1 MPAVRLSD
9 VAQDAGVSLATAS
22 RVLNGSSRVP
32 GKAVAEKVRAS
43 ADRLGYVPNAQA
55 QALARSRSGLIG
67 LVVHDIA
74 DPYFATIARE
84 VQQQVFA
91 SQSQVLLTQTDREID
106 TEIRALRSLI
116 AQQVDAL
123 VLVGSHRYGNESDAA
138 IRLLLEG
145 FERNGGKVVGL
156 GQSLGMGRT
165 IVPDNAAAAHELA
178 TALVV
183 EGHRR
188 FAVVEGIA
196 GIPSAGDRTGGFV
209 AALTE
214 AGIEP
219 ELSTAADLTRAGGH
233 ALGER
238 LHDHLTSS
246 PASEAPL
253 CVFAPADVMALGALG
268 EPPDAAW
275 TSRPRSPWRASA
287 GCLAPPTRT
296 RRSPRSPC
304 PWQRWR
310 ARRSSGCST
319 ARTAR
324 RVSPRA
330 RPRCMCAAT
339 FCWASPRRWWG
350 GAESRRHGGGSA
362 RSDPREPAARRYWR
376 ETLRESPLP
385 GDTGACP
392 CASPCCSA
400 SRRSRVPC
408 SPRSSRI
415 SPRAGARWTCC
426 CRMSRP
432 SIPTR

>member
-268 EPPDAAW
+268 ELRRRGVDVPTQVAVAGFGGVPG
-275 TSRPRSPWRASA
+275 ASDSNPTLTTIA
-287 GCLAPPTRT
+287 LPLAEM
-296 RRSPRSPC
+296 
-304 PWQRWR
+304 
-310 ARRSSGCST
+310 ARQAVEWVLDGSNGSEG
-319 ARTAR
+319 
-324 RVSPRA
+324 
-330 RPRCMCAAT
+330 
-339 FCWASPRRWWG
+339 
-350 GAESRRHGGGSA
+350 ESA
-362 RSDPREPAARRYWR
+362 RSTEVHVRGDVLLGESHGAGGAGLSPGGTGVDRREATR
-376 ETLRESPLP
+376 ENPLP
-385 GDTGACP
+385 GDTGAKPSERARCP
-392 CASPCCSA
+392 AILEHVPA
-400 SRRSRVPC
+400 LLPAARQAAEAGFPARRGHRGSHRG
-408 SPRSSRI
+408 REHGG
-415 SPRAGARWTCC
+415 RAAAA
-426 CRMSRP
+426 
-432 SIPTR
+432 

>member
-22 RVLNGSSRVP
+22 RVLNGSSRIP
-32 GKAVAEKVRAS
+32 GKAVADKVKAS

-138 IRLLLEG
+138 IRTLLEG

-219 ELSTAADLTRAGGH
+219 ELSMAADLTRDGGH
-233 ALGER
+233 ALAGR
-238 LHDHLTSS
+238 LHDHLVSS

-268 EPPDAAW
+268 ELRRRGVDVPGQVAVAGFGGVPG
-275 TSRPRSPWRASA
+275 ASDSNPTLTTIA
-287 GCLAPPTRT
+287 LPLAEM
-296 RRSPRSPC
+296 
-304 PWQRWR
+304 
-310 ARRSSGCST
+310 ARQAVEWVLDGSNGSEG
-319 ARTAR
+319 
-324 RVSPRA
+324 
-330 RPRCMCAAT
+330 
-339 FCWASPRRWWG
+339 
-350 GAESRRHGGGSA
+350 ESA
-362 RSDPREPAARRYWR
+362 RSTEVHVRGDV
-376 ETLRESPLP
+376 LLGESTALV
-385 GDTGACP
+385 GRG
-392 CASPCCSA
+392 
-400 SRRSRVPC
+400 
-408 SPRSSRI
+408 
-415 SPRAGARWTCC
+415 
-426 CRMSRP
+426 
-432 SIPTR
+432 

>member
-32 GKAVAEKVRAS
+32 GKAVADKVKAS

-138 IRLLLEG
+138 IRTLLEG

-165 IVPDNAAAAHELA
+165 IVPDNAAASHELA

-219 ELSTAADLTRAGGH
+219 ELITAADLTRAGGH

-268 EPPDAAW
+268 ELRRRGVDVPTQVAVAGFGGVPG
-275 TSRPRSPWRASA
+275 ASDSNPTLTTIA
-287 GCLAPPTRT
+287 LPLAEM
-296 RRSPRSPC
+296 
-304 PWQRWR
+304 
-310 ARRSSGCST
+310 ARQAVEWVLDGSNGSEG
-319 ARTAR
+319 
-324 RVSPRA
+324 
-330 RPRCMCAAT
+330 
-339 FCWASPRRWWG
+339 
-350 GAESRRHGGGSA
+350 ESA
-362 RSDPREPAARRYWR
+362 RSTEVHVRGDV
-376 ETLRESPLP
+376 LLGESTALV
-385 GDTGACP
+385 GRG
-392 CASPCCSA
+392 
-400 SRRSRVPC
+400 
-408 SPRSSRI
+408 
-415 SPRAGARWTCC
+415 
-426 CRMSRP
+426 
-432 SIPTR
+432 

>member
-268 EPPDAAW
+268 ELRRRGVDVPTQVAVAGFGGVPG
-275 TSRPRSPWRASA
+275 ASDSNPTLTTIA
-287 GCLAPPTRT
+287 LPLAEM
-296 RRSPRSPC
+296 
-304 PWQRWR
+304 
-310 ARRSSGCST
+310 ARQAVEWVLDGSNGSEG
-319 ARTAR
+319 
-324 RVSPRA
+324 
-330 RPRCMCAAT
+330 
-339 FCWASPRRWWG
+339 
-350 GAESRRHGGGSA
+350 ESA
-362 RSDPREPAARRYWR
+362 RSTEVHVRGDV
-376 ETLRESPLP
+376 LLGESTALV
-385 GDTGACP
+385 GRG
-392 CASPCCSA
+392 
-400 SRRSRVPC
+400 
-408 SPRSSRI
+408 
-415 SPRAGARWTCC
+415 
-426 CRMSRP
+426 
-432 SIPTR
+432 

>member
-32 GKAVAEKVRAS
+32 GKAVAEKVQAS

-138 IRLLLEG
+138 ISTLLEG
-145 FERNGGKVVGL
+145 FERNGGTVVGL
-156 GQSLGMGRT
+156 GQALGVGRT

-219 ELSTAADLTRAGGH
+219 ELSTAADLTREGGLELAARVQEH
-233 ALGER
+233 LASAPVGEG
-238 LHDHLTSS
+238 
-246 PASEAPL
+246 PL

-268 EPPDAAW
+268 ELRRRGLAVPQQVAVAGFGGVSGAADANPTLTTIALPLAEMAGQAVDWALGEPADAPSAVDAA
-275 TSRPRSPWRASA
+275 P
-287 GCLAPPTRT
+287 
-296 RRSPRSPC
+296 
-304 PWQRWR
+304 
-310 ARRSSGCST
+310 AREVHVRGDVLLCEST
-319 ARTAR
+319 AL
-324 RVSPRA
+324 
-330 RPRCMCAAT
+330 AT
-339 FCWASPRRWWG
+339 P
-350 GAESRRHGGGSA
+350 
-362 RSDPREPAARRYWR
+362 
-376 ETLRESPLP
+376 
-385 GDTGACP
+385 
-392 CASPCCSA
+392 
-400 SRRSRVPC
+400 
-408 SPRSSRI
+408 
-415 SPRAGARWTCC
+415 
-426 CRMSRP
+426 
-432 SIPTR
+432 